1 MLGGEIFLRLV
12 WQKYSVQVD
21 KANRMYL
28 IIVSSSGG
36 LEVFFVKDNN
46 AFYRGRASK
55 ERTGAMGRGDGL

>member
-28 IIVSSSGG
+28 IIVSSSGR
-36 LEVFFVKDNN
+36 LEVFFCK
-46 AFYRGRASK
+46 GQ
-55 ERTGAMGRGDGL
+55 